1 MTIELIKPI
10 PARVVNEGASFWP
23 LNLSEFVRSSDQSS
37 LSFQAE
43 LSTGEALPAGLIC
56 TSTGSLTGIPAKG
69 TQGSY
74 EIVISAHDDSGQ
86 AFSTQFKLTIKSRI
100 IIESADLFAELKQN
114 VWEAIGDDLPIPDI
128 GEFIDRPVTEADIQY
143 LLQRF
148 ATFIVWNVY
157 DLAEPGEKN
166 LVTIPG
172 CSSHFN
178 VYDRG
183 CCLVG
188 VPKELF
194 SHERTLEDAL
204 QTARAMAGEA
214 YERSWVVE
222 FSGFQKMSRAAWIEL
237 QLLSD
242 KFGRK
247 AEVLHYNPSSEDLK
261 IYAAKSKT
269 TPSPKF

>member
-10 PARVVNEGASFWP
+10 PSRAVNEGASFWP
-23 LNLSEFVRSSDQSS
+23 LDLNEFVRSSDLSS

-43 LSTGEALPAGLIC
+43 LSDGEALPAGLIC

-69 TQGSY
+69 TAGGY
-74 EIVISAHDDSGQ
+74 DIVVMAHDAAGQ
-86 AFSTQFKLTIKSRI
+86 TFSTQFKLTVKSRI
-100 IIESADLFAELKQN
+100 VIETADLFAELKQN
-114 VWEAIGDDLPIPDI
+114 VWEAIGQDLPIPEI
-128 GEFIDRPVTEADIQY
+128 GDFINRPVTEADIQY

-157 DLAEPGEKN
+157 DLADPGEKH
-166 LVTIPG
+166 LLTVPG
-172 CSSHFN
+172 SSPHFN
-178 VYDRG
+178 IYDRG
-183 CCLVG
+183 SCLVG

-204 QTARAMAGEA
+204 QTARAVAGEV

-247 AEVLHYNPSSEDLK
+247 AEVLHYNPSEEDLK
-261 IYAAKSKT
+261 IYTAKSKT
-269 TPSPKF
+269 TPSPKL